1 MTVQQWIESEVKY
14 GRKVLDAG
22 LEGTRSGREAFLK
35 GRPLTPYLNDS
46 VRKAVIPAAIGT
58 CVGALGGAAGRNRSA
73 GRVLA
78 FGLLG
83 AAIGF
88 GLGFAWESRRL
99 TFSALANAFK
109 KIDKVRDDHWF
120 ERHPIDY
127 A

>member
-35 GRPLTPYLNDS
+35 GKPLTPYLNDS

-58 CVGALGGAAGRNRSA
+58 CVGALGSAAGRNRSA

-88 GLGFAWESRRL
+88 GLGFAWESRLL

>member
-35 GRPLTPYLNDS
+35 GKPLTPYLNDS

-58 CVGALGGAAGRNRSA
+58 CVGALGSAAGRNRSA

>member
-1 MTVQQWIESEVKY
+1 MTVQEWIESEVKY

-35 GRPLTPYLNDS
+35 GKPLTPYLNDS
-46 VRKAVIPAAIGT
+46 VRNAVIPAAIGT
-58 CVGALGGAAGRNRSA
+58 CIGALGSAAGRNRSV
-73 GRVLA
+73 GRVLT
-78 FGLLG
+78 FGFLG

-109 KIDKVRDDHWF
+109 TIDKVRDDHWF

>member
-35 GRPLTPYLNDS
+35 GRPLTPYLNNS
-46 VRKAVIPAAIGT
+46 FRKAVIPAAVGT
-58 CVGALGGAAGRNRSA
+58 CIGALGSAAGRNRST

-78 FGLLG
+78 FALLG
-83 AAIGF
+83 GAIGF

>member
-22 LEGTRSGREAFLK
+22 LEGTRSAREAFLK
-35 GRPLTPYLNDS
+35 GKPLTPYLNDS

-58 CVGALGGAAGRNRSA
+58 CVGALGSAAGRNRSA

>member
-1 MTVQQWIESEVKY
+1 
-14 GRKVLDAG
+14 L
-22 LEGTRSGREAFLK
+22 
-35 GRPLTPYLNDS
+35 
-46 VRKAVIPAAIGT
+46 
-58 CVGALGGAAGRNRSA
+58 LGG
-73 GRVLA
+73 
-78 FGLLG
+78 
-83 AAIGF
+83 AIGF